1 MVLLGDNNS
10 LKAEQGLC
18 IVPAPLIAS
27 ATIEFFVIIAKY
39 QLHIEEIF
47 RPDLHGYRII
57 QDLRSTKVYSILQDL
72 RS

>member
-1 MVLLGDNNS
+1 MILLGDNNS
-10 LKAEQGLC
+10 LTAEQSLC
-18 IVPAPLIAS
+18 IVPAPLIIYTTS

-57 QDLRSTKVYSILQDL
+57 QDLSSTKFTAYYRI
-72 RS
+72 